1 MYLSGRVEW
10 VVGELHTLKNLE
22 APEAYLWNHPDFSE
36 ESSGLSIKTRQ
47 NSINEKK
54 VARTPYNFEI
64 ILPRNC

>member
-22 APEAYLWNHPDFSE
+22 APEAYLWNHQDFSE

-54 VARTPYNFEI
+54 V
-64 ILPRNC
+64 